1 MLNRVLQASFICL
14 LPAGHTSSRTHTHIH
29 ARTRAQI
36 RTFTALSGFGT
47 PKWERRESKRRT
59 QAQSEKPKNCKRT
72 TGQLG
77 TGGREWQGR
86 RVEGGVMVEKKG
98 KRTNKASWQI
108 QERFVEGDLWQGCAT
123 IYDALAVQLPRAL
136 SHTLPHSLC
145 LPLSLSGGTH

>member
-1 MLNRVLQASFICL
+1 
-14 LPAGHTSSRTHTHIH
+14 
-29 ARTRAQI
+29 
-36 RTFTALSGFGT
+36 
-47 PKWERRESKRRT
+47 
-59 QAQSEKPKNCKRT
+59 
-72 TGQLG
+72 
-77 TGGREWQGR
+77 
-86 RVEGGVMVEKKG
+86 MVEKKG